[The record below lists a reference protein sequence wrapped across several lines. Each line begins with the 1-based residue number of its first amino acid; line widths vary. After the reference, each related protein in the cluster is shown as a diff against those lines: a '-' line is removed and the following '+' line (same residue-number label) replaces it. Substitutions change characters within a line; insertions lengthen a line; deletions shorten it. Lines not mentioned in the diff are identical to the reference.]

1 MVLLIWD
8 KISTKYTSTLP
19 INGNAVSNGIFSIP
33 VLVTIS
39 LALGL
44 LFWPPSL
51 FSSITNF
58 SIAIII
64 LDICLL
70 IDIGSL
76 PLDKTSKR
84 STLDM
89 K

>member
-1 MVLLIWD
+1 MFF

-19 INGNAVSNGIFSIP
+19 IRAKGVSKGIFSTP
-33 VLVTIS
+33 VLVIISVAVGLRFGLFLSSLSTIS
-39 LALGL
+39 
-44 LFWPPSL
+44 
-51 FSSITNF
+51 NF

-64 LDICLL
+64 LEMCLL
-70 IDIGSL
+70 IDLGEL
-76 PLDKTSKR
+76 PLDNTSKR